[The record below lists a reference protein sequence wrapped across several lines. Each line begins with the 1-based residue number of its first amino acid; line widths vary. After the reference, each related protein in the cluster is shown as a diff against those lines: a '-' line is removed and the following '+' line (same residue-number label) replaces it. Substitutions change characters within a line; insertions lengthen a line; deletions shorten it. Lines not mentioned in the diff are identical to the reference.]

1 MLSGIDVP
9 KVMDNWVK
17 KVHSSAVFRLSFHT
31 LKHLQ
36 IGFPVVTVTETE
48 GRIHVRQDRFL
59 DAGPA
64 EPKDNET
71 IWFVHVILMLSCLLI
86 YSLRTIPLYLLTVSD
101 DGKATINTEIVLDE
115 REKTIS
121 VDTNKLFKL
130 NAGTVGV
137 CQHHLPSV
145 LLACHTHP
153 SSDRVLYSSERLAK
167 IAEEAAKTDS
177 VLSLE
182 DRMGLIMDAPSLAKA
197 GFTKTSSTLTLI
209 DKFRN
214 ETECEMG
221 PVVRL
226 IAPYWFLSRCCLDIH
241 QRHSGRTVVCLGRER
256 QNSRI
261 AE

>member
-1 MLSGIDVP
+1 
-9 KVMDNWVK
+9 MDNWVK
-17 KVHSSAVFRLSFHT
+17 KVHSCAVFRISFHM

-48 GRIHVRQDRFL
+48 GKIHVRQDRFL
-59 DAGPA
+59 EAGPA

-71 IWFVHVILMLSCLLI
+71 IWFVHVIIMLSSLLT

-121 VDTNKLFKL
+121 VDTKKLFKL

-137 CQHHLPSV
+137 CLHHLPSV
-145 LLACHTHP
+145 FLACHTYP

-167 IAEEAAKTDS
+167 IAEEAARTDS

-197 GFTKTSSTLTLI
+197 GFTKTSSTLNLI

-214 ETECEMG
+214 ETECEME
-221 PVVRL
+221 PVARL
-226 IAPYWFLSRCCLDIH
+226 IASYWLFPRCCLDIY
-241 QRHSGRTVVCLGRER
+241 QRYSGRTVICLGREH
-256 QNSRI
+256 QGPRI